1 MQTHSLTEQERA
13 KNILKIEV
21 DYFLSTLKDSQ
32 EFIFRKVA
40 LSKEF
45 LNFKKKFEK
54 KELKLFSDEEL
65 MREAPKGCIF

>member
-13 KNILKIEV
+13 KNILKREV